1 MLNERSIVAVVG
13 LGYVGLPLAIEFGKK
28 FRTIGFDLSNKKI
41 TAYREHIDPTME
53 LSADHFR
60 DATKL
65 EFTADPNLLSE
76 ADFIIIAVPTPIDK
90 LNRPD
95 FNPLEGACKIIG
107 KQMKVGSTVIIES
120 TVYPG
125 ATEEICIPIL
135 ESQSGL
141 KWMEDFHVGYSPERV
156 NPGDKERT
164 ITKIVKIVSGDDES
178 TLKLVSN
185 HFLRFNFLNRFTIA
199 CLNPKVNLCVR
210 RLLCKSII

>member
-1 MLNERSIVAVVG
+1 
-13 LGYVGLPLAIEFGKK
+13 
-28 FRTIGFDLSNKKI
+28 
-41 TAYREHIDPTME
+41 ME

-65 EFTADPNLLSE
+65 EFTADPNFLSE

-135 ESQSGL
+135 VFLQSANYHIN
-141 KWMEDFHVGYSPERV
+141 KHD
-156 NPGDKERT
+156 T
-164 ITKIVKIVSGDDES
+164 SGSDNMLF
-178 TLKLVSN
+178 TLLFSM
-185 HFLRFNFLNRFTIA
+185 
-199 CLNPKVNLCVR
+199 
-210 RLLCKSII
+210 KSMNK